1 MVGEGK
7 PLAPE
12 STDGLETAGTRSRCP
27 SQLSQVLL
35 WRVPPGSGSDDSD
48 SAGGSQSTLE
58 DEEGEL
64 EDRGDGLDASST
76 GLRLLKGTDH
86 DSGHSSSGEP
96 SLTSPTC
103 APQRE
108 CKDEAYVTMSS
119 LFKTQ

>member
-1 MVGEGK
+1 M
-7 PLAPE
+7 APE
-12 STDGLETAGTRSRCP
+12 SIDRLEAAGTRSRCP

-35 WRVPPGSGSDDSD
+35 WQVPPGDGSDGRD

-58 DEEGEL
+58 DEDGEL
-64 EDRGDGLDASST
+64 EDHGDGLDT
-76 GLRLLKGTDH
+76 GLRLLGGADPNTP
-86 DSGHSSSGEP
+86 DSGHSSGDL
-96 SLTSPTC
+96 SLTSSTC